1 MKATTVT
8 LALIFSVF
16 AASSAIAGD
25 YADLNFI
32 GFSSDGVYMAF
43 EESGEWDGSGGN
55 YATTYF
61 IDVEKNKY
69 AIKPV
74 VFEWEQD
81 SMSAAKKRRLYA
93 GYKQA
98 VAAGLAKLHIVRG
111 NTGKLVAA
119 SLLTDW
125 THTKPIETETYWTTN
140 GKESQKKVPNY
151 EGAFLYTGDATER
164 LIFNPWLYVNNYNTD
179 SYCEL
184 TLKTVAARGEKC
196 PEDNALKLEL
206 TLDDRT
212 HHRDLPTQVLQKDT
226 DIPAV
231 RKCPYGYHLEKVY
244 FYKDRLAVFIN
255 MFSQGFEGPDMR
267 YMAVTGLMEYAS
279 VPPGE

>member
-1 MKATTVT
+1 M
-8 LALIFSVF
+8 
-16 AASSAIAGD
+16 
-25 YADLNFI
+25 
-32 GFSSDGVYMAF
+32 
-43 EESGEWDGSGGN
+43 
-55 YATTYF
+55 
-61 IDVEKNKY
+61 
-69 AIKPV
+69 
-74 VFEWEQD
+74 
-81 SMSAAKKRRLYA
+81 RRK
-93 GYKQA
+93 G
-98 VAAGLAKLHIVRG
+98 
-111 NTGKLVAA
+111 
-119 SLLTDW
+119 
-125 THTKPIETETYWTTN
+125 
-140 GKESQKKVPNY
+140 
-151 EGAFLYTGDATER
+151 
-164 LIFNPWLYVNNYNTD
+164 FNPWLYVNNYNTD